1 MQLSDN
7 ERIKFQRQLNL
18 PGFGEIGQL
27 KLKGAHVLIIGLG
40 GLGNPVALYLAAAGV
55 GALILVDFDS
65 VETSNLHRQVL
76 FGVND
81 CGKPK
86 VEVATEKLRMLNPE
100 IRITTLVT
108 RVDALNLA
116 EMLAGVDLVAD
127 CTDNFE
133 TRYTLADMLSPMNIP
148 LVVGAAHLHE
158 GQLALFH
165 GNAGVSYRDAYPLP
179 PVSGRVGT
187 CETEGVSG
195 PMVGI
200 IGSMMAQCILDFL
213 VLGTSE
219 ADGRIIRFDGRDFK
233 TYVATIQKQLETLAP
248 PPKVTALR
256 KEELEKLLQQAT
268 PLQLIDVRELFE
280 HEDFHIGGTCLPA
293 GDVKEWAHQLKADSS
308 YLLYCNS
315 GFMSYQAAYVL
326 QYERPDLRIH
336 HLEGGLEAWRKFNE
350 RS

>member
-18 PGFGEIGQL
+18 PGFGEAGQL

-55 GALILVDFDS
+55 GALTLVDFDT

-76 FGVND
+76 FGIND

-86 VEVATEKLRMLNPE
+86 VEVAAEKLGMLHPE
-100 IRITTLVT
+100 ICITTLVT

-133 TRYTLADMLSPMNIP
+133 TRYTLADILSPMNIP
-148 LVVGAAHLHE
+148 LVVGAAHLRE

-165 GNAGVSYRDAYPLP
+165 GHSGVSYRDAYPIP
-179 PVSGRVGT
+179 PESGRVGT

-219 ADGRIIRFDGRDFK
+219 ADGRIIRFDGSDFK
-233 TYVATIQKQLETLAP
+233 TYVATIQKQLETAAP
-248 PPKVTALR
+248 PPQVMALR
-256 KEELEKLLQQAT
+256 KDELERLLQQSA
-268 PLQLIDVRELFE
+268 PPQLIDVRESFE
-280 HEDFHIGGTCLPA
+280 HEDFHIGGVCLPA
-293 GDVKEWAHQLKADSS
+293 GDVKDWAHQLSAGTS
-308 YLLYCNS
+308 YVLYCNK
-315 GFMSYQAAYVL
+315 GMLSYMAAFALVR
-326 QYERPDLRIH
+326 ERPDLQLA
-336 HLEGGLEAWRKFNE
+336 HLHGGLEAWQGMNE